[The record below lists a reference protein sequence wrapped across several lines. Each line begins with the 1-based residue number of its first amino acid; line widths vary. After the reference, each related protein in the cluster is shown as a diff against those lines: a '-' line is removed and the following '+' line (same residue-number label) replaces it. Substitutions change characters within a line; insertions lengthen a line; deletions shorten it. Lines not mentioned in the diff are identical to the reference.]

1 MKIFKAFK
9 YKLEPTASQIALL
22 YRMAGCGR
30 VVFNDSLEFM
40 LSILKNETGV
50 SDKKELYNHLN
61 NLPPKDR
68 IGLIKKLP
76 NAFSLNKHL
85 TQWKKKEERVWLK
98 EAYTDNLQQ
107 RNADLANSASEW
119 CKGKRGFPV
128 FRQRKLA
135 HHSTMRFVNFTKYC
149 GIENRHFKLPNK
161 LGLVKYR
168 NSQPISGRPKNAT
181 VSLNACGQWHISI
194 MCEID
199 ISLPVQVKGGSAGID
214 MGIAKN
220 MTLSTDTCGDGGVF
234 YGVHSFKVY
243 RDKLAKTQRK
253 LSRKVK
259 GSANWGK
266 QKSKVTRIHQKIANI
281 RNDYQHKATTEI
293 CKNHAMIVC
302 EALKVKN
309 MSKSA
314 KGDKDSPGRMIK
326 QKAGL
331 NRSILDEGWGELRRQ
346 LEYKML
352 WKGGIYADVNPSYTS
367 QICCYC
373 GHKSKSNRI
382 SQASFIC
389 GDCGHRMNAD
399 KNASFNILNRY
410 LASLEAPKG
419 A

>member
-1 MKIFKAFK
+1 MFKAFK
-9 YKLEPTASQIALL
+9 YKLEPTESQIILL

-30 VVFNDSLEFM
+30 VVFNDSLDFM
-40 LSILKNETGV
+40 LNILKQETGIT
-50 SDKKELYNHLN
+50 DKKFLYKHLN
-61 NLPPKDR
+61 DLPPKDR

-76 NAFSLNKHL
+76 NAFSLNKYL
-85 TQWKKKEERVWLK
+85 TQWKKKEDRVWLK

-128 FRQRKLA
+128 FRQRKIS

-149 GIENRHFKLPNK
+149 GVENRHFKLPNK

-168 NSQPISGRPKNAT
+168 NSQPIIGKPKNAT
-181 VSLNACGQWHISI
+181 VSLNACGEWHISI
-194 MCEID
+194 MCEVE
-199 ISLPVQVKGGSAGID
+199 ISLPVQVKGDSAGVD

-220 MTLSTDTCGDGGVF
+220 MTLSTDLCGDKGVF
-234 YGVHSFKVY
+234 NGVHSFKVY
-243 RDKLAKTQRK
+243 RDKLAKAQK
-253 LSRKVK
+253 KFSRKVK
-259 GSANWGK
+259 GSKNWDK
-266 QKSKVTRIHQKIANI
+266 QKIKVSRIHHKIANI

-293 CKNHAMIVC
+293 SKTHAMIVC

-314 KGDKDSPGRMIK
+314 KGNKENPGRMIK
-326 QKAGL
+326 QKTGL

-346 LEYKML
+346 LKYKML
-352 WKGGIYADVNPSYTS
+352 WKGGIYAEVNPSYTS
-367 QICCYC
+367 QICSCC
-373 GHKSKSNRI
+373 GHKDKSNRK
-382 SQASFIC
+382 SQAIFVC
-389 GDCGHRMNAD
+389 GDCGLTMNAD

-410 LASLEAPKG
+410 IESLEIPNA